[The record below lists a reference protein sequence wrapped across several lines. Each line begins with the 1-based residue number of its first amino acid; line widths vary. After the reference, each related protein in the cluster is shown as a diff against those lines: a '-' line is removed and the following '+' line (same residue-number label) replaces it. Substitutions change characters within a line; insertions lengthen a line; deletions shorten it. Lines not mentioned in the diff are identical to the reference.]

1 MPTHWSVTDNAP
13 ACNRSQTHWRT
24 VTCPAAEYLTAQQSD
39 PERYC
44 SRCAKLCK
52 LSMQGSHAL
61 RSVTRID
68 SDRYAELRK
77 IVEAWQSHTVG
88 SSQKLAEWSHR

>member
-24 VTCPAAEYLTAQQSD
+24 VTCPAAEYLAAQQSD
-39 PERYC
+39 PMKYC

-52 LSMQGSHAL
+52 LSMQGSHATDWTL
-61 RSVTRID
+61 D
-68 SDRYAELRK
+68 
-77 IVEAWQSHTVG
+77 TVSIPG
-88 SSQKLAEWSHR
+88 PKLAESLSALGLVTPVSK